1 MRPVRAVVAVVTAVL
16 LAVGL
21 MAGPAQAAVRDVR
34 DARGDALG
42 ALDIASL
49 RVRNAEHRVTVTLRI
64 PRLERRRIGGFTVF
78 VGRKVKGR
86 PEYAAS
92 KVRRGSGW
100 ATTWQRLDDKR
111 LRCKGMRMRMKP
123 RRVVVSIPQ
132 RCLDDNRSA
141 VRVQVAV
148 FTRAYLRG
156 DVPDEVLLNPSPGP
170 TLPIDG
176 VPKVRG
182 TKMTRWVGYR

>member
-1 MRPVRAVVAVVTAVL
+1 MRAGRTAVTLAIAVL
-16 LAVGL
+16 LTLGL
-21 MAGPAQAAVRDVR
+21 VAAPAQAAVRDVP
-34 DARGDALG
+34 DARGDALS
-42 ALDIASL
+42 ALDISSL
-49 RVRNAEHRVTVTLRI
+49 RVRNAEHRVTVALRI
-64 PRLERRRIGGFTVF
+64 PRLERRRLGGFTVF
-78 VGRKVKGR
+78 VGRKVAGR

-100 ATTWQRLDDKR
+100 DTTWQRLDDER
-111 LRCKGMRMRMKP
+111 RSCKGLRMQVKP

-132 RCLDDNRSA
+132 RCLDANRSA

-156 DVPDEVLLNPSPGP
+156 DVPDEVLLDPSPGP

-182 TKMTRWVGYR
+182 TKMTRWVAYR